1 MKVLIIKMTSMG
13 DLIHTFPALTDAG
26 LAKEGIRFDWL
37 VDNAFKEI
45 PKWHPLVDKVIPV
58 SMRKWKKEP
67 LSALKSGA
75 IKDSLKSLRA
85 EKYDLIIDAQGLL
98 KSNILSL
105 LAKGKRCG
113 FDKNSARESWTNFV
127 YHKTASVERQHHAVT
142 RLRQL
147 FAQVLDYPMPDTQPD
162 YSLTP
167 EAISPDNYLVF
178 LPNTTW
184 NTKHYPE
191 KYWHE
196 LIKLATDKGLSIQ
209 IPWGSPHEKDRAER
223 LAKDNNAVTVLP
235 RLSITAVAKIIAK
248 AKGVIALDTGLC
260 HVAAAYNVPTVSLYG
275 PTNPKLTGAVG
286 LNQTW
291 LAADFECAPCFRRQ
305 CNYPGAHAVEP
316 PCFSSQP
323 PNNVWQAF
331 EALALTQF
339 QSVGS

>member
-26 LAKEGIRFDWL
+26 HANETIRFDWL

-45 PKWHPLVDKVIPV
+45 PTWHPLVDKVIPV

-67 LSALKSGA
+67 FSALKSGA
-75 IKDSLKSLRA
+75 IRQALKSLRK

-98 KSNILSL
+98 KSNILCL

-113 FDKNSARESWTNFV
+113 FDKNSARESWTNFI
-127 YHKTASVERQHHAVT
+127 YHKKAAVSRQQHAVT

-147 FAQVLDYPMPDTQPD
+147 FAQVLDYPMPNTKPD
-162 YSLTP
+162 YSLMTGALAK
-167 EAISPDNYLVF
+167 EDYLVF

-184 NTKHYPE
+184 DTKHYPE
-191 KYWHE
+191 NYWRE
-196 LIKLATDKGLSIQ
+196 LIQLASKQDLSIK
-209 IPWGSPHEKDRAER
+209 IPWGAPHEKERANR
-223 LAKDNNAVTVLP
+223 LAQGNQTVAVLP
-235 RLSITAVAKIIAK
+235 RMSISDVAEVIAK

-275 PTNPKLTGAVG
+275 PTNPELTGAVG
-286 LNQTW
+286 LNQKW
-291 LAADFECAPCFRRQ
+291 LAADFECAPCFKRQ
-305 CNYPGAHAVEP
+305 CQYPGKHTVEP

-323 PNNVWQAF
+323 PEKVWQAF
-331 EALALTQF
+331 ETLI
-339 QSVGS
+339 QSAVTS